1 MVWLVGGTATV
12 VAESKKLRKH
22 LLRLYLK
29 VDSLFRKSAPISP
42 VIATFRKFEKRE
54 SV

>member
-1 MVWLVGGTATV
+1 MVWLVGGAATV

-22 LLRLYLK
+22 LLRLHLK
-29 VDSLFRKSAPISP
+29 VDSLFQKLTPISP